1 MGKARNMNPDNAEA
15 SAQRRKKTLYDRSMN
30 PDNAE
35 ASAQRRMKTL
45 YDRSM
50 NPDNAMKTKA
60 EMVRGQQVIRKARRA
75 TSRSEAR
82 KQGYRG

>member
-1 MGKARNMNPDNAEA
+1 MHMGKTKNAMET
-15 SAQRRKKTLYDRSMN
+15 K
-30 PDNAE
+30 AE
-35 ASAQRRMKTL
+35 
-45 YDRSM
+45 
-50 NPDNAMKTKA
+50 NAMKTKA